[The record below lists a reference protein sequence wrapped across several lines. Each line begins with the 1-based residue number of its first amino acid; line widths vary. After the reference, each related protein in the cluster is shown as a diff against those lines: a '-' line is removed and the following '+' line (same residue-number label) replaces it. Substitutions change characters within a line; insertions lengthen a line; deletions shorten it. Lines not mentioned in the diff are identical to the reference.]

1 MLLKNQFLFC
11 VTFLTA
17 LLACSAHVPSAE
29 TESTDV
35 VVEDGNSLLWK
46 IEGNGCKPSYIFGTM
61 HMIDAEF
68 FVMSASLSEKIKSS
82 EAIIME
88 VGGMPGPLET
98 LKLMT
103 LDTGTVHNYF
113 TKEQMAEL
121 LEFFD
126 KELGTS
132 PETFHK
138 VYGKMKPF
146 FILQA
151 ISQGYFG
158 DETASYDLA
167 IMEMA
172 NEKKIPL
179 VGLETIEQQLGF
191 FDAIPPIEM
200 ANMIMAS
207 IGNYDDEKKQIKKLM
222 EIYSEQAVDKLI
234 PLMKKQSP
242 ELMVYD
248 DIFLYNRNKAWIP
261 KLEEEMAAKHCFIAV
276 GAAHLFGEGGVI
288 DLLKK
293 EGYTVTAVST
303 E

>member
-1 MLLKNQFLFC
+1 MFLKNQFIICLA
-11 VTFLTA
+11 FLAA
-17 LLACSAHVPSAE
+17 LLACSANAPAVFEA
-29 TESTDV
+29 STDV

-46 IEGNGCKPSYIFGTM
+46 IEGNGCKTSYIYGTM
-61 HMIDAEF
+61 HMIDAEYYH
-68 FVMSASLSEKIKSS
+68 MTEPMMEKIKSS

-88 VGGMPGPLET
+88 VGGMPSPMKTME
-98 LKLMT
+98 LMT
-103 LDTGTVHNYF
+103 LDTGTVHGYF
-113 TKEQMAEL
+113 TKEQMAAL
-121 LEFFD
+121 LEFMD

-138 VYGKMKPF
+138 IYGKMKPF

-158 DETASYDLA
+158 EETASYDLA

-179 VGLETIEQQLGF
+179 VGLETIEEQLGF
-191 FDAIPPIEM
+191 FDAIPPSEM

-207 IGNYDDEKKQIKKLM
+207 IGNYAEEKKQIKKLM
-222 EIYSEQAVDKLI
+222 KIYSEQRVDKLI

-242 ELMVYD
+242 ELMEYE

-261 KLEEEMAAKHCFIAV
+261 KIREEITARKCFIAV
-276 GAAHLFGEGGVI
+276 GAAHLFGDGGVI
-288 DLLKK
+288 DLLQK
-293 EGYTVTAVST
+293 EGYTVTAIST

>member
-1 MLLKNQFLFC
+1 MFLKHHFVFFI
-11 VTFLTA
+11 TFLTA
-17 LLACSAHVPSAE
+17 LLACSAHVPATAE
-29 TESTDV
+29 ESTDV

-46 IEGNGCKPSYIFGTM
+46 IEGNNCKTTYLYGTM
-61 HMIDAEF
+61 HMIDAEYYH
-68 FVMSASLSEKIKSS
+68 MTESMMEKIKAS

-88 VGGMPGPLET
+88 VGGMPSPIKTME
-98 LKLMT
+98 LMS
-103 LDTGTVHNYF
+103 LDTGTVHSYF
-113 TKEQMAEL
+113 TKEQMALL
-121 LEFFD
+121 LEFMD

-138 VYGKMKPF
+138 LYGKMKPF

-158 DETASYDLA
+158 EETASYDLA

-179 VGLETIEQQLGF
+179 VGLETIEEQLGF
-191 FDAIPPIEM
+191 FDAIPASEM

-207 IGNYDDEKKQIKKLM
+207 IGNYAEEKKQIKKLM
-222 EIYSEQAVDKLI
+222 KIYSEQRVDKLI

-242 ELMVYD
+242 ELMAYD

-261 KLEEEMAAKHCFIAV
+261 KIKEEISARKCFIAV

-288 DLLKK
+288 DLLRK
-293 EGYTVTAVST
+293 EGYTVTAIST
-303 E
+303 Q